1 MNAPQV
7 FPQRNAFATAFQV
20 PARSFNR
27 GFGHAM
33 AAHFLHQI
41 ADSARIRNVVTN
53 DHRRQKILQS
63 GPGSFGP
70 FVGIKRTFTGGALA
84 PAFRAFGIDD
94 PGQDNAAFSG
104 TAKTGFK
111 KVNQR
116 QAYLAQL
123 D

>member
-1 MNAPQV
+1 MPAHRFQ
-7 FPQRNAFATAFQV
+7 QTA
-20 PARSFNR
+20 NR
-27 GFGHAM
+27 RG
-33 AAHFLHQI
+33 
-41 ADSARIRNVVTN
+41 VV
-53 DHRRQKILQS
+53 DVASQHHRRQKILQS